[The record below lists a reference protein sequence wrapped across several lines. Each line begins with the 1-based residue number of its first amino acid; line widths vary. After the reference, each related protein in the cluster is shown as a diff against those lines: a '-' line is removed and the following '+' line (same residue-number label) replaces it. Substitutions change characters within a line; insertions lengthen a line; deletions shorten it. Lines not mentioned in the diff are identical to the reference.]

1 MEWIKVFGSDAEA
14 RQRILPDKPQ
24 LLVLYRKRVCLV
36 LHDNKFFAVQD
47 TCTHNGE
54 SLSKGTVN
62 YLGEVICPLHN
73 YQFDLQSGREC
84 SARSR
89 DLITYPIKID
99 ESGFFVG
106 I

>member
-14 RQRILPDKPQ
+14 RQRILADKPQ
-24 LLVLYRKRVCLV
+24 LLVLYGKRICLA
-36 LHDNKFFAVQD
+36 LHNDTFFAVQD
-47 TCTHNGE
+47 ACTHNGE
-54 SLSKGTVN
+54 SLSKGTIN

-84 SARSR
+84 CSRSR
-89 DLITYPIKID
+89 DLITYPVKID

>member
-1 MEWIKVFGSDAEA
+1 MEWIKIFGSDAEA
-14 RQRILPDKPQ
+14 RRQILADKPQ
-24 LLVLYRKRVCLV
+24 LLVLYGKRICLA
-36 LHDNKFFAVQD
+36 LHNDKFFAVQD
-47 TCTHNGE
+47 ACTHNGE
-54 SLSKGTVN
+54 SLSKGTIN

-84 SARSR
+84 SSRSR
-89 DLITYPIKID
+89 DLTTYPVKID